1 MSSSIGL
8 FRYMARSRLLRGAF
22 IGLIASGVG
31 ASMTTPQLTLFL
43 VSDLHLSE
51 SAAGLYYLTSLT
63 APIIGFVIGSISDRG
78 RSRMRVFRLCTVVG
92 AIGWLA
98 MAFATQAWEPFVIN
112 ALLLGAA
119 GAGGAQLQAVV
130 RDELNRHPTP
140 FDHQVVAAIRMAMSI
155 GWIIGPVIG
164 APLGAILGLRGVLI
178 VTAALMLAGMVPLI
192 GVGLTPALPRTETR
206 PIAVVTSP
214 RVVRRTSLWPLF
226 IFTAVYVVIMSG
238 EVVKLAYLPLYMN
251 NQLHLT
257 PLLRGAII
265 GFQPL
270 VEVLLMPLAAAIAAR
285 RGVAPVLFVGGAAAV
300 GAHLCYAMSGQVS
313 APIVL
318 LIAGQVLMSCGIA
331 SFGVLG
337 ITVAQRLQPDRIGL
351 ASSVYLSSFA
361 INSAIGGLIGSI
373 GIVWLGQP
381 HLFWIPAVM
390 SAAGT
395 VALIVFNAVRPL
407 RTGAVAR
414 DVNDVESLAEVEQ

>member
-1 MSSSIGL
+1 MSSTTGL

-22 IGLIASGVG
+22 IGLIASGIG

-43 VSDLHLSE
+43 TSELHLSE

-63 APIIGFVIGSISDRG
+63 APVFGFIIGSISDHG
-78 RSRMRVFRLCTVVG
+78 RSRMRVFRLCTAVG

-98 MAFATQAWEPFVIN
+98 MAFATQAWMPFGIN
-112 ALLLGAA
+112 ALLLGVA
-119 GAGGAQLQAVV
+119 GAGAAQLQAVV

-140 FDHQVVAAIRMAMSI
+140 FDHQVVAAIRMSMSI

-164 APLGAILGLRGVLI
+164 APLGALLGLRALLV
-178 VTAALMLAGMVPLI
+178 VTAILMIVGMVPLI
-192 GVGLTPALPRTETR
+192 AVGLRPALPRTDTR
-206 PIAVVTSP
+206 PVSVVTPP
-214 RVVRRTSLWPLF
+214 RVAQRTPLWPL
-226 IFTAVYVVIMSG
+226 IVFTAIYVLIMSG

-257 PLLRGAII
+257 PLVRGAII

-270 VEVLLMPLAAAIAAR
+270 VEVLLMPLAAGIAAR

-300 GAHLCYAMSGQVS
+300 GAHLCYAMSGLVS
-313 APIVL
+313 TPIVL
-318 LIAGQVLMSCGIA
+318 LIAGQVLMSCGISA
-331 SFGVLG
+331 FGVLG

-361 INSAIGGLIGSI
+361 INSAVGGLMGSI
-373 GIVWLGQP
+373 GVVWLGQP
-381 HLFWIPAVM
+381 QLFWIPAVASVLGM
-390 SAAGT
+390 
-395 VALIVFNAVRPL
+395 VALVVFNAVRPL
-407 RTGAVAR
+407 KTGAVAR

>member
-1 MSSSIGL
+1 MSSTTGL
-8 FRYMARSRLLRGAF
+8 LRYMARSRLLRGAF

-43 VSDLHLSE
+43 TSELHLSE
-51 SAAGLYYLTSLT
+51 SAAGLYYLTNLS
-63 APIIGFVIGSISDRG
+63 APVFGFIIGSISDHG
-78 RSRMRVFRLCTVVG
+78 RSRMLVFRLCTAVG

-98 MAFATQAWEPFVIN
+98 MAFATQTWMPFVIN
-112 ALLLGAA
+112 ALLLGVA
-119 GAGGAQLQAVV
+119 GAGAAQLQAVV

-140 FDHQVVAAIRMAMSI
+140 FDHQVVAAIRMSMSI
-155 GWIIGPVIG
+155 GWIIGPVVG
-164 APLGAILGLRGVLI
+164 APLGAILGLRALLA
-178 VTAALMLAGMVPLI
+178 VTAVLMLAGLVPLI
-192 GVGLTPALPRTETR
+192 GVGLTPALPRTDTR
-206 PIAVVTSP
+206 PVEVVTSA
-214 RVVRRTSLWPLF
+214 RMDQRTPIWPL
-226 IFTAVYVVIMSG
+226 IVFTAIYVLIMSG

-257 PLLRGAII
+257 PLVRGAII

-300 GAHLCYAMSGQVS
+300 GAHICYAMSAQIS

-318 LIAGQVLMSCGIA
+318 LIAGQVFMSAGIS

-361 INSAIGGLIGSI
+361 INGAVGGLIGSV
-373 GIVWLGQP
+373 GVVWLGQP
-381 HLFWIPAVM
+381 HLFWIPAVT
-390 SAAGT
+390 SAVGT
-395 VALIVFNAVRPL
+395 VALIVFNAARPL
-407 RTGAVAR
+407 KTGAVAR

>member
-1 MSSSIGL
+1 MSSTTGL
-8 FRYMARSRLLRGAF
+8 LRYMARSRLLRGAF

-43 VSDLHLSE
+43 TSELHLSE
-51 SAAGLYYLTSLT
+51 SAAGLYYLTNLS
-63 APIIGFVIGSISDRG
+63 APVFGFIIGSISDHG
-78 RSRMRVFRLCTVVG
+78 RSRMLVFRLCTAVG

-98 MAFATQAWEPFVIN
+98 MAFATQTWMPFVIN
-112 ALLLGAA
+112 ALLLGVA
-119 GAGGAQLQAVV
+119 GAGAAQLQAVV

-140 FDHQVVAAIRMAMSI
+140 FDHQVVAAIRMSMSI
-155 GWIIGPVIG
+155 GWIIGPVVG
-164 APLGAILGLRGVLI
+164 APLGAILGLRALLV
-178 VTAALMLAGMVPLI
+178 VTAVLMLAGLVPLI
-192 GVGLTPALPRTETR
+192 GVGLTPALPRTDTR
-206 PIAVVTSP
+206 PVSVVTAS
-214 RVVRRTSLWPLF
+214 RVAHRTPLWPLF
-226 IFTAVYVVIMSG
+226 VFTAIYVLIMSG

-257 PLLRGAII
+257 PLVRGAII

-300 GAHLCYAMSGQVS
+300 GAHICYAMSVQIS

-318 LIAGQVLMSCGIA
+318 LIAGQVFMSAGIS

-361 INSAIGGLIGSI
+361 INSAIGGLMGSI
-373 GIVWLGQP
+373 GVVWLGQP
-381 HLFWIPAVM
+381 HLFWIPAVT
-390 SAAGT
+390 SAVGT
-395 VALIVFNAVRPL
+395 VALIVFNAARPL
-407 RTGAVAR
+407 KTGAAAR